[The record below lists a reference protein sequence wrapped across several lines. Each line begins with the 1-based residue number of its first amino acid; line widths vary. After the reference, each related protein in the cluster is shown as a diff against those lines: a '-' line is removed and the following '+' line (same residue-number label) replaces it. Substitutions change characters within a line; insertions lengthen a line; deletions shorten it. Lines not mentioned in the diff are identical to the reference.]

1 MTTIRQQRFDEERA
15 LYSVRDI
22 SIKDCVFDGPADGE
36 SALKECRNVVV
47 EDCRFC
53 LRYPFWHDKKLRIE
67 RSDMTES
74 CRAAIWYCDSV
85 EIRNSNLHGIK
96 AVRECSDVRI
106 EGCDIVS
113 AEFGWFIR
121 GMTMEQCS
129 AESEYFMMRS
139 NHLGFRDVRFKG
151 KYSFQYITDS
161 VFERCTFDT
170 KDAFW
175 HGKNIL
181 VRDSIVQG
189 EYLAWYSENVT
200 FERCKIVGTQPFCYC
215 KGLRLVDCEMIDTD
229 LAFER
234 SEVEANLLAPIVS
247 IKNPLSGRIRVPA
260 VGEII
265 RDIDGAEGEII
276 TDA

>member
-1 MTTIRQQRFDEERA
+1 M
-15 LYSVRDI
+15 
-22 SIKDCVFDGPADGE
+22 
-36 SALKECRNVVV
+36 
-47 EDCRFC
+47 
-53 LRYPFWHDKKLRIE
+53 
-67 RSDMTES
+67 
-74 CRAAIWYCDSV
+74 
-85 EIRNSNLHGIK
+85 
-96 AVRECSDVRI
+96 
-106 EGCDIVS
+106 
-113 AEFGWFIR
+113 
-121 GMTMEQCS
+121 
-129 AESEYFMMRS
+129 
-139 NHLGFRDVRFKG
+139 
-151 KYSFQYITDS
+151 
-161 VFERCTFDT
+161 
-170 KDAFW
+170 
-175 HGKNIL
+175 
-181 VRDSIVQG
+181 VRDSIVRG